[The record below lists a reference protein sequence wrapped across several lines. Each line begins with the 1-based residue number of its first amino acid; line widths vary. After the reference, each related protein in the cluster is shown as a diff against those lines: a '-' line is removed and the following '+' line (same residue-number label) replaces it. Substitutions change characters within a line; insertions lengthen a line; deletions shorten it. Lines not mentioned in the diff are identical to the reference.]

1 MVTLKADQGLFG
13 RMVIMAQ
20 ACNFD
25 MWTLFSH
32 CLGPIPWSL
41 AAADGTLVKTTKA
54 KMLHVLEEGIP
65 PVEDIPNDAS
75 YVIDAMAML

>member
-41 AAADGTLVKTTKA
+41 AGADDTLVEYEGKNAACARRGHTTSRG
-54 KMLHVLEEGIP
+54 HP
-65 PVEDIPNDAS
+65 Q
-75 YVIDAMAML
+75 